1 MAGFHDALAGM
12 RGEDGSL
19 TIGDDFDSILTG
31 AYDGDMDLSNAKI
44 ADLEAQLTK
53 LQAELVATKAANW
66 DLLQTTPVEGDG
78 SADGEGDPDSDPD
91 NSENDGDVEPDID
104 DFFGE
109 DK

>member
-12 RGEDGSL
+12 RGEDGAL
-19 TIGDDFDSILTG
+19 TIGDDFDSVLTG

-44 ADLEAQLTK
+44 ADLESQITA
-53 LQAELVATKAANW
+53 LQAELVSTKAANW
-66 DLLQTTPVEGDG
+66 DLLQTSPVEGG
-78 SADGEGDPDSDPD
+78 ETPDGEGDTDSDPD
-91 NSENDGDVEPDID
+91 NSENDGEEPDID